1 MLNRAIFLKLFFTL
15 YNFIFQID
23 QKVDKEWPLTIIDH
37 KKKKK
42 QINLKPGEMLLY
54 ESAKL
59 WHGRQFPF
67 EGDFFDNVFIHY
79 TPNGDIERFEK
90 LDEKM
95 KSPAFL
101 MEFQK

>member
-1 MLNRAIFLKLFFTL
+1 MGRRDDSISFRTSLLSWMK
-15 YNFIFQID
+15 FINILGLGTVR
-23 QKVDKEWPLTIIDH
+23 KIINH
-37 KKKKK
+37 KNQKK